1 MVKNG
6 RKNRFWLVLALTN
19 LLSVTYTIILFRR
32 AETADTHLLAA
43 LALIGC
49 VFILAVI
56 DLLAVIDAVAIV
68 VCKDL
73 DELAG
78 RGRHNRRSQSGRN
91 HANP

>member
-1 MVKNG
+1 MKNG

-19 LLSVTYTIILFRR
+19 LFSVTYAIILFRR
-32 AETADTHLLAA
+32 AETADAHLLAA

-49 VFILAVI
+49 VFLLALI

-68 VCKDL
+68 LCKDL
-73 DELAG
+73 DELTG
-78 RGRHNRRSQSGRN
+78 RKRQNRRSHPGRS